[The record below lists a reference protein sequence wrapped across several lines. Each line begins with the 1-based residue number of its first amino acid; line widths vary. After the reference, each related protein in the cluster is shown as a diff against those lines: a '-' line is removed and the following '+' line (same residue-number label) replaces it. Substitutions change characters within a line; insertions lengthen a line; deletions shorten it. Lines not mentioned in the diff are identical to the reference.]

1 MFDTLSPPPH
11 LRNLKWE
18 PLAQSGAITTRVSS
32 YKTKEIAVVANN
44 FQRNIQRIK
53 WMILVPSAV
62 GDMTIRIQRCFDVAE
77 FMITK
82 TLDTTGADLSNRDE
96 ITALAQRLFHN
107 SSQEELN
114 KIGTAEWEDFIQIA
128 LERGTRPVLMIAA
141 PLTPARNGLEAIL
154 SFCVTGTWTA
164 FETMAGDL
172 WEAALN
178 VHPSGLSELKGKRK
192 SGQKPS
198 DVNETPDLRG
208 DDSAESAS
216 LKMVPL
222 AELIRHEYE
231 IRGKMGSVPRARQ
244 RFDHLAGIREAY
256 RLAFFKNF
264 EQVDAALTD
273 DVIDALNAVRNLIV
287 HRAGVVDE
295 TYEKRSRHLDIPK
308 APIGQPIFLDG
319 EIVAKLMESVISSSL
334 HLLVAVDEWIAAE

>member
-141 PLTPARNGLEAIL
+141 PLRQRAMDWKQ
-154 SFCVTGTWTA
+154 FC
-164 FETMAGDL
+164 
-172 WEAALN
+172 
-178 VHPSGLSELKGKRK
+178 P
-192 SGQKPS
+192 
-198 DVNETPDLRG
+198 
-208 DDSAESAS
+208 SAS
-216 LKMVPL
+216 Q
-222 AELIRHEYE
+222 E
-231 IRGKMGSVPRARQ
+231 RGPHLRRWRAIYGR
-244 RFDHLAGIREAY
+244 
-256 RLAFFKNF
+256 
-264 EQVDAALTD
+264 
-273 DVIDALNAVRNLIV
+273 
-287 HRAGVVDE
+287 
-295 TYEKRSRHLDIPK
+295 RHLMFIP
-308 APIGQPIFLDG
+308 
-319 EIVAKLMESVISSSL
+319 
-334 HLLVAVDEWIAAE
+334 LVCLS